1 MVAKTFSSA
10 ESAIHLLTKHEFHSN
25 PTHIVHHSRYNV
37 WSETFDIHLGKIGL
51 CDVALGKDDMKNHV
65 RKGLR
70 HRFFSP
76 IFELRFQRCHGC
88 YSFLGRCPRLS
99 LNCAFGA
106 EKGIKMTKQIFC
118 DLDLELSEEK
128 KEQLY
133 ERYREFGSIAA

>member
-37 WSETFDIHLGKIGL
+37 WSETFDIDLGKIGL
-51 CDVALGKDDMKNHV
+51 CDVALGKDEWKNHL

-76 IFELRFQRCHGC
+76 IFALRFQRCH
-88 YSFLGRCPRLS
+88 
-99 LNCAFGA
+99 
-106 EKGIKMTKQIFC
+106 
-118 DLDLELSEEK
+118 
-128 KEQLY
+128 
-133 ERYREFGSIAA
+133 